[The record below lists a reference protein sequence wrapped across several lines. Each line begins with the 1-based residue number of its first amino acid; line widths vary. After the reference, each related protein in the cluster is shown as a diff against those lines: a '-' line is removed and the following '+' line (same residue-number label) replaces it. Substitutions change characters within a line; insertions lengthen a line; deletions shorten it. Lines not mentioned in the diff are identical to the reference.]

1 MTFHQSGTE
10 QHAIDAGGTDGDDI
24 GVEHHESEPPV
35 AFEGMA
41 TVEFHNGGLFPRLE
55 PPVAWNQ
62 GIVFV
67 GQPVARLPVVEL
79 AGRDPEPG
87 DEPGDGELGSL
98 RPSPDEVDNG
108 VAGIMGN
115 PRLGQSS
122 PSSFFSWMCSSIS
135 SATTSFLR

>member
-1 MTFHQSGTE
+1 MTLHQSGAE
-10 QHAIDAGGTDGDDI
+10 EHAIDAGGTDRDDI
-24 GVEHHESEPPV
+24 GVEHHEGEPSVTFERVTPV
-35 AFEGMA
+35 EIDDGR
-41 TVEFHNGGLFPRLE
+41 LFPGLE
-55 PPVAWNQ
+55 PPVARDQ

-67 GQPVARLPVVEL
+67 GEPVARLPVMEL

-87 DEPGDGELGSL
+87 DEPGDGDLGSL

-108 VAGIMGN
+108 IAGIMGN